1 MPTRGFYLTKCGL
14 KLFFLGQIKIDPPP
28 VERNGEPNEK
38 ERENNV
44 FGEIRCRVTTRSLK
58 SRDRSP
64 FHLGFRSP
72 KRRHSLSLSD

>member
-38 ERENNV
+38 ER
-44 FGEIRCRVTTRSLK
+44 GK
-58 SRDRSP
+58 
-64 FHLGFRSP
+64 
-72 KRRHSLSLSD
+72 